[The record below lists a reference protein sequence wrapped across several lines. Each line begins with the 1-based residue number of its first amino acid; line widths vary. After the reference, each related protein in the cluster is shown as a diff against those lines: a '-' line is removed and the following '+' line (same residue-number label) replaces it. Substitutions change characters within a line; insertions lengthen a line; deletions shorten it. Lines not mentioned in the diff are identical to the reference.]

1 MFIRILFFTFTA
13 CSILQKALE
22 TANSL
27 KLKSE
32 KEGIQDRLKN
42 MKSLSPSTKEENR
55 CHSER
60 AKELSRNEAVE
71 HDLSS
76 IEDYL
81 MLLENYVTELKEDE
95 CPVEIK

>member
-1 MFIRILFFTFTA
+1 
-13 CSILQKALE
+13 
-22 TANSL
+22 
-27 KLKSE
+27 
-32 KEGIQDRLKN
+32 
-42 MKSLSPSTKEENR
+42 MKSLSPSAKEENR

-81 MLLENYVTELKEDE
+81 MLLENYVTELKED
-95 CPVEIK
+95 